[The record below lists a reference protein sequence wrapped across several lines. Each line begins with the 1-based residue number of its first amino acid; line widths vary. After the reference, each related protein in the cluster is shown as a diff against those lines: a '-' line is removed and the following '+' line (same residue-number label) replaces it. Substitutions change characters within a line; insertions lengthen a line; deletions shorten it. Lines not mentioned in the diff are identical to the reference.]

1 MTVTE
6 VGVMYVFCYKW
17 FVQSKVVN
25 ATMLQYQYKRLY
37 LAKINLFM
45 KILKALP
52 FLRFLQACLQQP
64 LNLIILFH

>member
-25 ATMLQYQYKRLY
+25 ATMLQYQ
-37 LAKINLFM
+37 
-45 KILKALP
+45 
-52 FLRFLQACLQQP
+52 
-64 LNLIILFH
+64 